1 MNKGMKFSTSSYVC
15 LLNNDIL
22 ITDGWLEE
30 MIKVAESD
38 PKIGIVGLAGRREIY
53 KTGCVNEESLKHNL
67 QNEDLNPAMEEDV
80 ADVAVVDGLCFIM
93 GRQLLD
99 KVKGFDETYGYMHCY
114 DLDISL
120 QSIEAGFK
128 NVVVRIE
135 AMHIG
140 NGGIT
145 RKTRE
150 YKELVKDDYGLLKRN
165 CRIFA
170 KKWARMLPV
179 KIS

>member
-1 MNKGMKFSTSSYVC
+1 MRRQM
-15 LLNNDIL
+15 
-22 ITDGWLEE
+22 LE
-30 MIKVAESD
+30 
-38 PKIGIVGLAGRREIY
+38 
-53 KTGCVNEESLKHNL
+53 
-67 QNEDLNPAMEEDV
+67 
-80 ADVAVVDGLCFIM
+80 
-93 GRQLLD
+93 

-128 NVVVRIE
+128 NIAVKVE

-150 YKELVKDDYGLLKRN
+150 YKELVRDDYGLLKRN
-165 CRIFA
+165 CKIFSR
-170 KKWARMLPV
+170 KWRHLLPV
-179 KIS
+179 KIA